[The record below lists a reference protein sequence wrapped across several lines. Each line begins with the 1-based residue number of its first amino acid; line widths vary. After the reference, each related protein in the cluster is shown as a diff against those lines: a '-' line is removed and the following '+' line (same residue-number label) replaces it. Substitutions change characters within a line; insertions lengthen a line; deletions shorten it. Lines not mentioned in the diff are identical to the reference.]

1 MTNSQFFR
9 SVSLSPQQRTILG
22 HLASGRT
29 ISTMESNI
37 VYKIGRLSDVV
48 LKLRRKGFNIETDVR
63 TDETGTKYSRYS
75 LAA

>member
-1 MTNSQFFR
+1 
-9 SVSLSPQQRTILG
+9 
-22 HLASGRT
+22 
-29 ISTMESNI
+29 MESNI

-63 TDETGTKYSRYS
+63 KDETGTKYSRYS